1 MARRMERVEI
11 QRGLAEFVG
20 RAPGSDAER
29 RAAVWLMTRLRASG
43 RGAHLQTVWVRPR
56 WALVH
61 AIHAALAITG
71 TLLTAA
77 VDPAVG
83 LAVLALTVVSM
94 ILDPLGIPLARQL
107 TPRRAT
113 QNVVSPVPPHG
124 ADRPVRLVVCASYDT
139 GPGGL
144 LLRSGPRR
152 LSAALERALGG
163 HGPGP
168 AGVLLGAVALLAV
181 LSAAELLGAGTWT
194 RAVATVPAAVCV
206 VAVFA
211 LLDLSPRAGDHGTDS
226 GDHRTD
232 DSAAALAVELT
243 AALDAV
249 APATLAVELVLL
261 GAGHGPALGAR
272 AWVAAQVGAPRDR
285 TIVVNLAGAHAGP
298 PSWWIREG
306 VGLPLRLHP
315 RLTRLTANAASSRP
329 ELGARPR
336 ASRWPSGAMASRQAG
351 FAAITLGG
359 PPPDLGG
366 TEPAAADAL
375 IDLALD
381 LVDAIDDEV
390 GRRAPATDAGGR

>member
-1 MARRMERVEI
+1 MERVEI

-29 RAAVWLMTRLRASG
+29 RAAVWLMRRLRASG

-56 WALVH
+56 WALAH

-71 TLLTAA
+71 TLLTAV

-83 LAVLALTVVSM
+83 LAVLALAVVSM

-113 QNVVSPVPPHG
+113 QNVVSPVPPHR

-139 GPGGL
+139 GPDGL

-152 LSAALERALGG
+152 VAAALERALGG

-168 AGVLLGAVALLAV
+168 AGVLLGAVALLAM

-211 LLDLSPRAGDHGTDS
+211 LLDLSPRAGDH
-226 GDHRTD
+226 RPD

-272 AWVAAQVGAPRDR
+272 AWVAAQVGAPRDK

-315 RLTRLTANAASSRP
+315 RLTRLAANAASARP

-336 ASRWPSGAMASRQAG
+336 ASRWPSGAMPSRQAG

-366 TEPAAADAL
+366 TDSAAADAL

-381 LVDAIDDEV
+381 FVDAIDDEV
-390 GRRAPATDAGGR
+390 GRRAPSTNRGGR